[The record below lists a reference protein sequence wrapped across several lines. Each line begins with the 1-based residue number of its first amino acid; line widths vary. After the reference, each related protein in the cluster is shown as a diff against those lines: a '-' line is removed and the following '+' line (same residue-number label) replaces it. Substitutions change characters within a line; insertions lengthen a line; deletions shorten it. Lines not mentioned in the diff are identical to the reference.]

1 MNIDFSAVKEVYI
14 ENYKPYF
21 KTIIVITREGQ
32 TEINLQNGGF
42 FHQNDKEI
50 KIVSLPKGKL
60 FSSMEDEELDA
71 IVGVGDEKIAA
82 EKEKEEMV
90 DAMYD
95 SMVGSESKE
104 YHNAH

>member
-1 MNIDFSAVKEVYI
+1 
-14 ENYKPYF
+14 
-21 KTIIVITREGQ
+21 
-32 TEINLQNGGF
+32 
-42 FHQNDKEI
+42 
-50 KIVSLPKGKL
+50 
-60 FSSMEDEELDA
+60 MEDEELDA